1 MFKLARSWPTLNL
14 LISIMGKTVGD
25 LGNLTFVLGIIIFI
39 FAVMGM
45 QLFGKHYEDEKH
57 KYVMACYKT
66 HISCINL
73 MLFLA
78 HVLRM

>member
-45 QLFGKHYEDEKH
+45 QLFGKHYVDQKW
-57 KYVMACYKT
+57 KYVSGSAHNNT
-66 HISCINL
+66 RL
-73 MLFLA
+73 MK
-78 HVLRM
+78 